1 MAAKPRPRPSVS
13 GSRPKRGKKLNTKV
27 DAKAKR
33 TSVKA
38 RQNAKV
44 AKQNVKAKPPKG
56 TGKAPVQPKVQAQS
70 QAQAQV
76 IAQAQEQMPEGAR
89 VRRAGDIRAEQ
100 RAKRQRA
107 QYLKYIARIAIVIAV
122 VLLIVFGSIFVYRSD
137 LFHVNNVQVN
147 GSLHLTSQEIAS
159 IAAVSDD
166 STLLRLDSKGIE
178 ERLEDNAWVQ
188 SASIHRV
195 FPDTIVI
202 DIVEREPGAVAKIND
217 KSNWVISTDGTWL
230 SAATTDDWE
239 NAMKIIDVSP
249 SMSAPISGSDCT
261 DGGILNALE
270 ILNSISDD
278 LKSRIVS
285 ISAESSIKT
294 SLNLE
299 DGVTVA
305 FGDSSDIDVKE
316 AVINSLLDEYAGK
329 ISYINVRVPTRP
341 TYRMLEGE

>member
-1 MAAKPRPRPSVS
+1 MASA
-13 GSRPKRGKKLNTKV
+13 SRSRSDSSSSRSRRGRKQNTG
-27 DAKAKR
+27 ANSRAR
-33 TSVKA
+33 RSSVKA
-38 RQNAKV
+38 HQNKKSARLQRTNRARQSSENAQ
-44 AKQNVKAKPPKG
+44 KQANESKRKALDKG
-56 TGKAPVQPKVQAQS
+56 
-70 QAQAQV
+70 
-76 IAQAQEQMPEGAR
+76 
-89 VRRAGDIRAEQ
+89 RRAGDIRAEQ
-100 RAKRQRA
+100 RAKRQRW
-107 QYLKYIARIAIVIAV
+107 QYLRYIARIAIVIAV
-122 VLLIVFGSIFVYRSD
+122 ILLIIFGSIFIYRSD

-147 GSLHLTSQEIAS
+147 GSAHLTSQEITG

-166 STLLRLDSKGIE
+166 STLLRLDSKGIK

-188 SASIHRV
+188 NAAIHRV

-202 DIVEREPGAVAKIND
+202 DITEREPGAVVKIND
-217 KSNWVISTDGTWL
+217 RSNWVISTDGAWL

-249 SMSAPISGSDCT
+249 SMPAPISGAMCAD
-261 DGGILNALE
+261 DGINNALD

-278 LKSRIVS
+278 LRSRIVS

-294 SLNLE
+294 SLNLV

-305 FGDSSDIDVKE
+305 FGDSSDIEVKE
-316 AVINSLLDEYAGK
+316 AVINSLLNEYEGR

>member
-1 MAAKPRPRPSVS
+1 MASKPRSRPSIS
-13 GSRPKRGKKLNTKV
+13 NSRPKREKKLNTKV
-27 DAKAKR
+27 NSKAKR

-38 RQNAKV
+38 RQKS
-44 AKQNVKAKPPKG
+44 KS
-56 TGKAPVQPKVQAQS
+56 KAPKPERSSKPGKSVDVIENTRASRRS
-70 QAQAQV
+70 QTAPAELEA
-76 IAQAQEQMPEGAR
+76 IASQGGAR

-107 QYLKYIARIAIVIAV
+107 QYLKYIARIGIAIAI
-122 VLLIVFGSIFVYRSD
+122 VLLIIFGSIFIYRSD

-147 GSLHLTSQEIAS
+147 GSLHLTSQEIAG

-166 STLLRLDSKGIE
+166 STLLRLDSKGIK
-178 ERLEDNAWVQ
+178 ERLEENAWVQ

-195 FPDTIVI
+195 FPDTVVI
-202 DIVEREPGAVAKIND
+202 DIVEHEPGAVAKIND
-217 KSNWVISTDGTWL
+217 KSNWVISTDGAWL

-239 NAMKIIDVSP
+239 NAMRIIDVSP
-249 SMSAPISGSDCT
+249 SMAAPISGSACT

>member
-1 MAAKPRPRPSVS
+1 MASASRSRSDSSSSRSRRGRKQNTGA
-13 GSRPKRGKKLNTKV
+13 GSRARRSSVKKSARLQ
-27 DAKAKR
+27 R
-33 TSVKA
+33 TNKA
-38 RQNAKV
+38 RQSSENAQ
-44 AKQNVKAKPPKG
+44 KQANESKRKALDKG
-56 TGKAPVQPKVQAQS
+56 
-70 QAQAQV
+70 
-76 IAQAQEQMPEGAR
+76 
-89 VRRAGDIRAEQ
+89 RRAGDIRAEQ
-100 RAKRQRA
+100 RAKRQRW
-107 QYLKYIARIAIVIAV
+107 QYLRYIARIAIVIAV
-122 VLLIVFGSIFVYRSD
+122 ILLVIFGSIFIYRSD

-147 GSLHLTSQEIAS
+147 GSAHLTSQEITS

-166 STLLRLDSKGIE
+166 STLLRLDSKGIK

-188 SASIHRV
+188 NAAIHRV

-202 DIVEREPGAVAKIND
+202 DITEREPGAVVKIND
-217 KSNWVISTDGTWL
+217 RSNWVISTDGAWL

-249 SMSAPISGSDCT
+249 SMPAPISGAMCA
-261 DGGILNALE
+261 DGGINNALD

-278 LKSRIVS
+278 LRSRIVS

-294 SLNLE
+294 SLNLV

-305 FGDSSDIDVKE
+305 FGDSSDIEVKE
-316 AVINSLLDEYAGK
+316 AVINSLLNEYEGR

>member
-1 MAAKPRPRPSVS
+1 
-13 GSRPKRGKKLNTKV
+13 
-27 DAKAKR
+27 
-33 TSVKA
+33 
-38 RQNAKV
+38 
-44 AKQNVKAKPPKG
+44 
-56 TGKAPVQPKVQAQS
+56 
-70 QAQAQV
+70 
-76 IAQAQEQMPEGAR
+76 MP
-89 VRRAGDIRAEQ
+89 GDIRAEQ
-100 RAKRQRA
+100 RAKRQRW
-107 QYLKYIARIAIVIAV
+107 QYLRYIARIAIVIAV
-122 VLLIVFGSIFVYRSD
+122 ILLVIFGSIFIYRSD

-147 GSLHLTSQEIAS
+147 GSAHLTSQEITS

-166 STLLRLDSKGIE
+166 STLLRLDSKGIK

-188 SASIHRV
+188 NAAIHRV

-202 DIVEREPGAVAKIND
+202 DITEREPGAVVKIND
-217 KSNWVISTDGTWL
+217 RSNWVHLGLDGAWL

-249 SMSAPISGSDCT
+249 SMPAPISGAMCA
-261 DGGILNALE
+261 DGGINNALD

-278 LKSRIVS
+278 LRSRIVS

-294 SLNLE
+294 SLNLV

-305 FGDSSDIDVKE
+305 FGDSSDIEVKE
-316 AVINSLLDEYAGK
+316 AVINSLLNEYEGR

>member
-1 MAAKPRPRPSVS
+1 MASSSRPRSS
-13 GSRPKRGKKLNTKV
+13 SSDSRSRRGRKQNTGTSSR
-27 DAKAKR
+27 AR
-33 TSVKA
+33 RSSVKA
-38 RQNAKV
+38 RQG
-44 AKQNVKAKPPKG
+44 KG
-56 TGKAPVQPKVQAQS
+56 V
-70 QAQAQV
+70 
-76 IAQAQEQMPEGAR
+76 AR
-89 VRRAGDIRAEQ
+89 VQRANKALQSSENAQRQARESKRQMVDKGRRAGDIRAEQ
-100 RAKRQRA
+100 RAKRQRR
-107 QYLKYIARIAIVIAV
+107 QYLRYIARIAIAIAIILLVI
-122 VLLIVFGSIFVYRSD
+122 FGSIFIYRSD

-147 GSLHLTSQEIAS
+147 GSEHLTSQEITS

-166 STLLRLDSKGIE
+166 STLLRLDSKGIK

-188 SASIHRV
+188 EAAIHRV

-202 DIVEREPGAVAKIND
+202 DITEREPAAVAKIND
-217 KSNWVISTDGTWL
+217 KSIWVISTDGAWL

-249 SMSAPISGSDCT
+249 SMPAPISGSVCT
-261 DGGILNALE
+261 DGGINNALD

-278 LKSRIVS
+278 LRSRIVS

-305 FGDSSDIDVKE
+305 FGDSSDVEVKE
-316 AVINSLLDEYAGK
+316 AVINSLLNEYEGK

>member
-1 MAAKPRPRPSVS
+1 MASA
-13 GSRPKRGKKLNTKV
+13 SRSRSDSSSSRSRRGRKQNTG
-27 DAKAKR
+27 ANSRAR
-33 TSVKA
+33 RSSVKA
-38 RQNAKV
+38 HQNKKSARLQRTNKARQSSENAQ
-44 AKQNVKAKPPKG
+44 KQANESKRKALDKG
-56 TGKAPVQPKVQAQS
+56 
-70 QAQAQV
+70 
-76 IAQAQEQMPEGAR
+76 
-89 VRRAGDIRAEQ
+89 RRAGDIRAEQ
-100 RAKRQRA
+100 RARRQRW
-107 QYLKYIARIAIVIAV
+107 QYLRYIARIAIVIAV
-122 VLLIVFGSIFVYRSD
+122 ILLIIFGSIFIYRSD

-147 GSLHLTSQEIAS
+147 GSAHLTSQEITS

-166 STLLRLDSKGIE
+166 STLLRLDSKGNK

-188 SASIHRV
+188 NAAIHRV

-202 DIVEREPGAVAKIND
+202 DITEREPGAVVKIND
-217 KSNWVISTDGTWL
+217 RSNWVISTDGAWL

-249 SMSAPISGSDCT
+249 SMPAPISGAMCA
-261 DGGILNALE
+261 DGGINNALD

-278 LKSRIVS
+278 LRSRIVS

-294 SLNLE
+294 SLNLV

-305 FGDSSDIDVKE
+305 FGDSSDIEVKE
-316 AVINSLLDEYAGK
+316 AVINSLLNEYEGR

>member
-1 MAAKPRPRPSVS
+1 MASTSRPRSGSS
-13 GSRPKRGKKLNTKV
+13 GSRSTRRGAQQNTP
-27 DAKAKR
+27 ASSRAKR
-33 TSVKA
+33 KSVKERQSRNATRHNRALNKTRSTNRA
-38 RQNAKV
+38 RQSSDE
-44 AKQNVKAKPPKG
+44 
-56 TGKAPVQPKVQAQS
+56 AQRR
-70 QAQAQV
+70 AR
-76 IAQAQEQMPEGAR
+76 EG
-89 VRRAGDIRAEQ
+89 RRAGDVRAEQ
-100 RAKRQRA
+100 RAKRQRT
-107 QYLKYIARIAIVIAV
+107 QYLRYILRIVGVVVAVLAII
-122 VLLIVFGSIFVYRSD
+122 FGCIFVYRSD

-147 GSLHLTSQEIAS
+147 GSEHLTSQEITS

-166 STLLRLDSKGIE
+166 STLLRLDSAGIK

-202 DIVEREPGAVAKIND
+202 DITEREPGAVAKIND
-217 KSNWVISTDGTWL
+217 KSNWVISTDGAWL

-239 NAMKIIDVSP
+239 NAMKIVDVSP
-249 SMSAPISGSDCT
+249 SMPAPISGSMCA
-261 DGGILNALE
+261 DGGIINALE

-278 LKSRIVS
+278 LRSRIVS

-316 AVINSLLDEYAGK
+316 AVINSLLSEYAGK